1 MQFYKHQQ
9 RVIDENPP
17 RCLLAHEVGTGKT
30 ITSLE
35 LARKNNITPLI
46 ICPKMLLEKW
56 RRDAKN
62 AGVVAEVVTKE
73 YFRAHH
79 EKLQPHQAVIIDEAH
94 LGFANFKSQL
104 HKAALAYFKRCG
116 VVYVWLLT
124 GTPYTSSPWAIYS
137 LARLVGVKLDY
148 MEFRYKFFNERY
160 FGRRVVWEPKKGI
173 EDEIA
178 ALVKTFGSI
187 VRLDECIDVPDQQ
200 YLEESYEMTKEQER
214 EIEEVYANESNPL
227 ARFTKLH
234 QIASGVLLGNEF
246 VAPKS
251 FACLKNDRIVELA
264 QENDKVAVFC
274 RYNHHIDHLA
284 ERLTAEGIPVRII
297 RGDTPNRDEVVQEVE
312 AMGRVVVLIN
322 SSCSAGYELPSI
334 GVIIF
339 ASLSY
344 SFVDFVQSQGRFLRI
359 NKPKKNVYITIT
371 TKDSADEP
379 VKAAIDRKE
388 SFSEAIYYRG
398 EARSTIPNPL

>member
-1 MQFYKHQQ
+1 MKLYTHQQ
-9 RVIDENPP
+9 ALLDISPP
-17 RCLLAHEVGTGKT
+17 RTLLAWEVGTGKT
-30 ITSLE
+30 LMALE
-35 LARKNNITPLI
+35 LARKSNMTPLV

-56 RRDAKN
+56 RRDAKD
-62 AGVVAEVVTKE
+62 AGVVAHVVTKE
-73 YFRAHH
+73 HFRAHH
-79 EKLQPHQAVIIDEAH
+79 EKLPPHQAIIIDEAH

-116 VVYVWLLT
+116 VAYVWLLT

-137 LARLVGVKLDY
+137 LARLVGVKIDY
-148 MEFRYKFFNERY
+148 MDFRSRYFRERY
-160 FGRRVVWEPKKGI
+160 FGRRVVWEPRKGI
-173 EDEIA
+173 EEEIA
-178 ALVKTFGSI
+178 ALVRTFGSI

-214 EIEEVYANESNPL
+214 EIEEAHANESNPL

-251 FACLKNDRIVELA
+251 FACLKNDRIIELA
-264 QENDKVAVFC
+264 QENNKMAVFC

-284 ERLTAEGIPVRII
+284 ELLKAEGIDTLII
-297 RGDTPNRDEVVQEVE
+297 RGDTEDRDGVVAKAEK
-312 AMGRVVVLIN
+312 MDRVVVLIN

-334 GVIIF
+334 GVIVF

-344 SFVDFVQSQGRFLRI
+344 SFTDLIQSRGRFLRI
-359 NKPKKNVYITIT
+359 NKLKKNVYITIT
-371 TKDSADEP
+371 TSGSVDEA
-379 VKAAIDRKE
+379 VKKSIDNKQNFDAAIFCRE
-388 SFSEAIYYRG
+388 SG
-398 EARSTIPNPL
+398 WVK